1 METSLTQLASGGIGG
16 FIIGAALIW
25 ILLKTIAPK
34 TETKWDDKIVDIIE
48 GMAAEADIDI
58 DEIAKKSTGKL
69 KEQIIKK
76 I

>member
-1 METSLTQLASGGIGG
+1 MGSTTTFLISGISG
-16 FIIGAALIW
+16 FIIGVSLLW
-25 ILLKTIAPK
+25 IMLKVIAPK
-34 TETKWDDKIVDIIE
+34 TETKWDDRIVDIIE
-48 GMAAEADIDI
+48 GMAAETNIDI

>member
-1 METSLTQLASGGIGG
+1 MELTTNFLTGGISGV
-16 FIIGAALIW
+16 IIGASLLW
-25 ILLKTIAPK
+25 IMLKVIAPK
-34 TETKWDDKIVDIIE
+34 TETKWDDRIVDIIE
-48 GMAAEADIDI
+48 GMASEANLDL